1 MSDWIKTDDRLPDED
16 SIVLV
21 TGWAYNEPGTTR
33 FWATA
38 RRMGGVFMN
47 DDSGDDLY
55 WPTHWMPLPE
65 FPK

>member
-21 TGWAYNEPGTTR
+21 TGWAYNKPDTTR
-33 FWATA
+33 FVATA
-38 RRMGGVFMN
+38 RRMNGAFVN
-47 DDSGDDLY
+47 DDIGDDLY

-65 FPK
+65 LPQ